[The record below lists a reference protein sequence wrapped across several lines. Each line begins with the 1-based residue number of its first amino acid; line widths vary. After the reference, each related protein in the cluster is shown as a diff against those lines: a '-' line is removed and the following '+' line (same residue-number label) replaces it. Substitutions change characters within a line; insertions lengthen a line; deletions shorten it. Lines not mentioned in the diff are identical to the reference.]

1 MIRGKTVALAPP
13 RPPSGSTGRA
23 VGSSKDDVQ
32 HLGPGTTY
40 GVDREPFAENIKIG
54 AADLVRRY
62 SLLVPQDTVARI
74 AVQIRGWTF
83 SLGVK
88 FENMEGVEPRLQFSR
103 DRDDAA
109 TFTLLNWDSPVGVAS
124 SSPVEIAHLTDG
136 SKILLL
142 VANQAIGA
150 MNRLELQFLLQEK
163 S

>member
-1 MIRGKTVALAPP
+1 
-13 RPPSGSTGRA
+13 
-23 VGSSKDDVQ
+23 
-32 HLGPGTTY
+32 
-40 GVDREPFAENIKIG
+40 
-54 AADLVRRY
+54 
-62 SLLVPQDTVARI
+62 
-74 AVQIRGWTF
+74 
-83 SLGVK
+83 
-88 FENMEGVEPRLQFSR
+88 MEGVEPRLQFSR